1 MKNPGPLPQPRDH
14 YDRRWAFGL
23 TETLDRFF
31 RSLPGVLE
39 AQSLLVSLAGR
50 RVKVTEVT
58 AATYT
63 ILLTDDVIDVNFA
76 GAVTL
81 TLPLNPGR
89 GQRFYVQDD
98 SGAAAS
104 NNITVNPPGG
114 INLNGGSGG
123 LVLSANY
130 GRLHF
135 IYNGTQYIGA

>member
-50 RVKVTEVT
+50 RVKVTLVT
-58 AATYT
+58 TATYT
-63 ILLTDDVIDVNFA
+63 IKLTDDVVDTNFA
-76 GAVTL
+76 GAVTH
-81 TLPLNPGR
+81 TLPLDPGL
-89 GQRFYVQDD
+89 GQRIWVQDS

-104 NNITVNPPGG
+104 NNITVDPPGG

-123 LVLSANY
+123 LVLSTNY
-130 GRLHF
+130 GRLLF